1 MKIMKVF
8 EKSYFINP
16 NFSFIE
22 NKNFQKKI
30 DIFFLESVG
39 RSVTPVSQFQWKLL
53 ANRSATK
60 ERITSDAQN
69 LSSRSVVQ
77 LFKIIFFFENV
88 NCRKFLVLFTMM
100 LFTEMTHI
108 NDITENLKF
117 KLKTSSNPFPTAW
130 GLN

>member
-22 NKNFQKKI
+22 IKSFRKKI

-69 LSSRSVVQ
+69 LSSRDVV
-77 LFKIIFFFENV
+77 N
-88 NCRKFLVLFTMM
+88 FLQFL
-100 LFTEMTHI
+100 
-108 NDITENLKF
+108 
-117 KLKTSSNPFPTAW
+117 S
-130 GLN
+130 